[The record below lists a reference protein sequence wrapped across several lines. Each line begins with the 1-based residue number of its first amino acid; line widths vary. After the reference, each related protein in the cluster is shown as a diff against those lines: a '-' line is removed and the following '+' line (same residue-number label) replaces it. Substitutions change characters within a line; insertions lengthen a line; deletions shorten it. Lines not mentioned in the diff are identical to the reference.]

1 MCQHIQL
8 FLQLGGL
15 YNSAQS
21 HRGMYDKLSKLLS
34 FIKSAVL
41 FVLKWTVKGFAW
53 ALWLFLVVNVVLQ
66 FPPLQRWAAAYLVNA
81 ASERAGT
88 EVKIEGFYLGFF
100 NRLVINGLYVKDY
113 EADTL
118 LYARKLEA
126 TVAPNPV
133 ILLQSGLNIQEITL
147 REAQFNLRQLKQQ
160 DKLNATL
167 FFERLFPPSTDTSAA
182 QPFTLYLR
190 KLHLYDVHFKKEDMI
205 AGNRLLV
212 DLEEGHVRLG
222 KIALPNQID
231 IQDISLSGPR
241 VRVEDHPSQQTYV
254 QVAEQTEEI
263 FEEEPA
269 EPGGPVFTVA
279 RFLLEDGR
287 FSLHNIRKSPVKTT
301 PADELDYQHME
312 VFGIQ
317 IGINNFKFSDQ
328 VFQGQI
334 DRIALRDSS
343 GFVLE
348 RLAADEAKVSP
359 KGVELNCFELVTPY
373 TYLGDTL
380 ALRYRNYSDFETFV
394 DDVRIDGRLHNSF
407 VALRDIMVFAP
418 ALKQNAFFSN
428 SRNTTLR
435 CRGAVRGE
443 VNNLRARDLFIELDD
458 GSVLKGNFS
467 SRNLAVKNEE
477 FVSLRLEQFNTRM
490 QTLRELIPGF
500 NPPDNFNRLGALKFN
515 GSFDGFFADFVA
527 FGDLNTDIGRAVLDM
542 RMNLKPGR
550 AKASYSGR
558 LSLIDFNLGKWSGNN
573 DFGIVNFTSEVKN
586 GIGLTGATAN
596 AELAANIQSFIFK
609 GYNYQNAVLTG
620 KLNKSL
626 FDGDFVIQDDN
637 IDFSFIGELNFSD
650 TVPSYDFDAVVNHLD
665 LKALNLS
672 EEDLLLAG
680 NVALNLRGG
689 GNNRQMDG
697 QARVSDLLLSHN
709 EFDSYKIDSIV
720 ASSTLNS
727 DGERIFSVRSDIM
740 QADIEGRF
748 EIDKIPQYFFQYIR
762 RNFPGFG
769 QRLGIKEAKWNTQ
782 KQAQEYFSYQ
792 LSIFDS
798 KGLNW
803 LVSGKLG
810 ILKDVQLQGYYNRPR
825 DSLTL
830 DLEAPH
836 LQYDNIDLA
845 NILVLF
851 NGQQEVGNLNLIIDS
866 TYLNGKHFLPTLT
879 MMNQIDGDTMSF
891 GINYLESSFGIL
903 DKLNLNGTLFL
914 VDSSRYE
921 IRFNQSDLVILNDI
935 WQINESNYIT
945 FGKKYFDTQDFQL
958 INKDRRVV
966 MQKTGANGMQL
977 DLFNF
982 DFHFIDTYWDYDQLD
997 FSGRFSARVNIG
1009 QVFDFS
1015 QIQADITADSF
1026 FINNDY
1032 YGQLKLSAAVPD
1044 LKSKLQ
1050 AQLDIKKD
1058 TSQLTAQ
1065 ATYNLADLER
1075 VRTTRTPADL
1085 LAQYFDLGIKVKGYP
1100 LRFAQYFLGSAVS
1113 DIVGSFGANLHIYGM
1128 PARPEVEGYIN
1139 AVNGG
1144 VTIDYLKTRYHFD
1157 RSYIKAG
1164 NYLFDASGTILRDK
1178 YGHRASIY
1186 GGISHN
1192 RLKDLGVKARL
1203 RTDRFLALD
1212 TKKGDNKVFYGQA
1225 LGAGEIRFSGPFDQV
1240 NIYVNATVGDS
1251 SKLVIPVSSEREAS
1265 ELNVRFVNKHQKTR
1279 TRQTQEDR
1287 PVTLE
1292 GVDLEMDLSIREEA
1306 QMELVFNEQTGDI
1319 IRGSGRGNIRIL
1331 VPRGGDFQMYGDYT
1345 ISRGN
1350 YLFTLYNVVNKDF
1363 RIKPG
1368 GVIQWSGDPFGAQI
1382 RLEAEYK
1389 DLKTSLAN
1397 FIQEY
1402 LLNSEASVKNDA
1414 SKSTNVVLSL
1424 ELQGE
1429 LLRPQ
1434 ISFDISFPALTGQL
1448 QTYTESKLRLLKQDQ
1463 NELNRQVFGLIV
1475 IGQFLPADLSFSGT
1489 DIIYNTVS
1497 EFVSNQLSLLVTELL
1512 SEAVGEESVLSGMDF
1527 DIAYNQYR
1535 NVNLGEGQDFT
1546 GGDEFQV
1553 TISQNFLNDRL
1564 SIQVGGNVDFGS
1576 SIRAT
1581 PEANGTFIGNDV
1593 VIEYVLNT
1601 NRTLKLRLYQRLQP
1615 DIGGGR
1621 RLEVGTGL
1629 SYRKEFDSFSDFL
1642 AGFKQSAKKL
1652 KNNGS

>member
-1 MCQHIQL
+1 M
-8 FLQLGGL
+8 
-15 YNSAQS
+15 NE
-21 HRGMYDKLSKLLS
+21 KLSRLLS
-34 FIKSAVL
+34 FIKTAVL

-53 ALWLFLVVNVVLQ
+53 LLWLFLVFNVVLQ
-66 FPPLQRWAAAYLVNA
+66 FPPLQRWATGYIVKSAAEKA
-81 ASERAGT
+81 DT
-88 EVKIEGFYLGFF
+88 EVKIDGFYLGFF
-100 NRLVINGLYVKDY
+100 NRLVITGLYVKDY

-118 LYARKLEA
+118 LYAHKLEA
-126 TVAPNPV
+126 IVAPNPF
-133 ILLQSGLNIQEITL
+133 ILLRGGLNIQEITL
-147 REAQFNLRQLKQQ
+147 RDAQFNIRQLEKQ
-160 DKLNATL
+160 DKLNTTL
-167 FFERLFPPSTDTSAA
+167 FFERLFPSSGDTSASA
-182 QPFTLYLR
+182 PFTLFLR
-190 KLHLYDVHFKKEDMI
+190 KLHLYNVHFKKEDKI
-205 AGNRLLV
+205 AGNRLLI
-212 DLEEGHVRLG
+212 DLAEGHIRLG
-222 KIALPNQID
+222 EIALPDRID
-231 IQDISLSGPR
+231 IQDVSLRGPR
-241 VRVEDHPSQQTYV
+241 VRIEDHPSLPTYV
-254 QVAEQTEEI
+254 QVAENTEEDL
-263 FEEEPA
+263 PP
-269 EPGGPVFTVA
+269 EPGDTSALAITVA
-279 RFLLEDGR
+279 HFLLEDGR
-287 FSLHNIRKSPVKTT
+287 FSLHNFRKAPVKIT
-301 PADELDYQHME
+301 PDDELDYHHME
-312 VFGIQ
+312 VFNIN
-317 IGINNFKFSDQ
+317 IGVNNFSFVNDLFKGQ
-328 VFQGQI
+328 V
-334 DRIALRDSS
+334 DRIAFNDSS
-343 GFVLE
+343 GFQLE
-348 RLAADEAKVSP
+348 RLSADEAMVSP
-359 KGVELNCFELVTPY
+359 KGVILNCFELVTPY

-380 ALRYRNYSDFETFV
+380 ALRYKTYRDFESFV
-394 DDVRIDGRLHNSF
+394 DEVRIDGRLHHSF

-428 SRNTTLR
+428 NRNTTLR
-435 CRGAVRGE
+435 CRGDVRGE

-458 GSVLKGNFS
+458 GSALKGNFS

-490 QTLRELIPGF
+490 QTLRELIPRF
-500 NPPDNFNRLGALKFN
+500 NPPSNFDRLGALNFK

-527 FGDLNTDIGRAVLDM
+527 YGDLSTDIGRAVMDM
-542 RMNLKPGR
+542 RMNLKPGKE
-550 AKASYSGR
+550 KASYSGK
-558 LSLIDFNLGKWSGNN
+558 LSLINFNVGKWSGNS
-573 DFGIVNFTSEVKN
+573 DFGVVNITSEVKN

-596 AELAANIQSFIFK
+596 AELSANIKSFIFK

-626 FDGDFVIQDDN
+626 FDGDFAIQDDN
-637 IDFSFIGELNFSD
+637 IDFLFAGELNFSD
-650 TVPSYDFDAVVNHLD
+650 TVPSYNFNALVNHLD

-672 EEDLLLAG
+672 EEALILAG
-680 NVALNLRGG
+680 NVELNLRGG
-689 GNNRQMDG
+689 NNNREMDG
-697 QARVSDLLLSHN
+697 HARVTDLLLTHDDV
-709 EFDSYKIDSIV
+709 DSYKIDSIV

-727 DGERIFSVRSDIM
+727 LNERVLSVRSDIM
-740 QADIEGRF
+740 QADIAGRF
-748 EIDKIPQYFFQYIR
+748 KIETIPQYFLQYIK
-762 RNFPGFG
+762 RNFPGFAE
-769 QRLGIKEAKWNTQ
+769 RLRIKDAKQPIQ
-782 KQAQEYFSYQ
+782 KQSPDYFSYD

-810 ILKDVQLQGYYNRPR
+810 QLKDVRMQGYFSGPR

-830 DLEAPH
+830 DLEVPH

-845 NILVLF
+845 DILVLF
-851 NGQQEVGNLNLIIDS
+851 SGQREVGNLNVIVDS

-879 MMNQIDGDTMSF
+879 MMNQFDGDTLSF

-903 DKLNLNGTLFL
+903 DKLNLNGSLFL

-921 IRFNQSDLVILNDI
+921 ISFKQSDLVILNDI
-935 WQINESNYIT
+935 WQINENNHIT
-945 FGKKYFDTQDFQL
+945 FGKKYFDTKNFLLVHQ
-958 INKDRRVV
+958 DRRVILEKV
-966 MQKTGANGMQL
+966 GENGVQL
-977 DLFNF
+977 GLFNF

-997 FSGRFSARVNIG
+997 FNGKFNAEINIG
-1009 QVFDFS
+1009 KVFDFS
-1015 QIQADITADSF
+1015 QIQANITADSF

-1032 YGQLKLSAAVPD
+1032 YGALTLNAVAPNLKGKLE
-1044 LKSKLQ
+1044 SK
-1050 AQLDIKKD
+1050 LDIKKD
-1058 TSQLTAQ
+1058 TSLLTAT
-1065 ATYNLADLER
+1065 ATYNLADLET
-1075 VRTTRTPADL
+1075 VRTNRTPSEL
-1085 LAQYFDLGIKVKGYP
+1085 LAKYFDLGINIKGYP
-1100 LRFAQYFLGSAVS
+1100 LSLARYFLGAAVR
-1113 DIVGSFGANLHIYGM
+1113 DIEGSFGANLHIYGM

-1139 AVNGG
+1139 AINGA

-1178 YGHRASIY
+1178 YGHRASVY

-1203 RTDRFLALD
+1203 RTERFLALD
-1212 TKKGDNKVFYGQA
+1212 TKKGDNTVFYGQA
-1225 LGAGEIRFSGPFDQV
+1225 LGSGEVRFSGPFDQV
-1240 NIYVNATVGDS
+1240 DIYVNATVGDS
-1251 SKLVIPVSSEREAS
+1251 SKLVIPVSSQREAS
-1265 ELNVRFVNKHQKTR
+1265 ELNVRFVNKHEKVR
-1279 TRQTQEDR
+1279 TGQGQAEKRAS
-1287 PVTLE
+1287 LE

-1382 RLEAEYK
+1382 HLEAEYK
-1389 DLKTSLAN
+1389 DLKTSMAN

-1402 LLNSEASVKNDA
+1402 LINAEASIKNDA
-1414 SKSTNVVLSL
+1414 SKSTNVVLLL
-1424 ELQGE
+1424 ELEGE
-1429 LLRPQ
+1429 LLHPQ

-1448 QTYTESKLRLLKQDQ
+1448 QTYTENKLRLLKQDQ
-1463 NELNRQVFGLIV
+1463 NELNRQVFGLII
-1475 IGQFLPADLSFSGT
+1475 IGQFLPADLSFQGT

-1512 SEAVGEESVLSGMDF
+1512 SEALGEESVLSGLDF

-1564 SIQVGGNVDFGS
+1564 TIQVGGNVDFGS

-1642 AGFKQSAKKL
+1642 AGFKRAARKL